1 MTTGMT
7 AGMTFMKFARGQ
19 IHEMLKPELLHVR
32 SFTWGMIT
40 CWALLSNLA
49 LLERRVSDKKP
60 RIV

>member
-19 IHEMLKPELLHVR
+19 IHEMLKPELIHVR
-32 SFTWGMIT
+32 SFTWGIIT

-49 LLERRVSDKKP
+49 HLKQIVSGEKP